1 MHIYVCVCVCVL
13 KDKRYKGGENE
24 EAEKSAKEKKYN
36 ILVATQKH
44 ACEAFHKVASITWR
58 WGWLKGE
65 DLSLIHVNH
74 FAPAH
79 FQKKITLVLNIVFVS
94 IINSFLKDN

>member
-1 MHIYVCVCVCVL
+1 M
-13 KDKRYKGGENE
+13 
-24 EAEKSAKEKKYN
+24 
-36 ILVATQKH
+36 ATQKH

-94 IINSFLKDN
+94 IINSFLKDKKKTSYPIASNFTAAPGLALPGLLLGRQLS